1 MDIIMD
7 KLKVINKENNKNM
20 GKGFIILEMVLFIKV
35 FNAILF
41 RVMV

>member
-1 MDIIMD
+1 MD

-20 GKGFIILEMVLFIKV
+20 DKVFIIPEMVLFIKV
-35 FNAILF
+35 FFTILF